1 MDSTFLIEVMLLKK
15 KVIKNQ
21 HNLNE
26 GQLVFNLKTYNLFD
40 LNFIYVQIKFNMIY
54 NSYSI

>member
-1 MDSTFLIEVMLLKK
+1 MDSTFLVEVMLLKK
-15 KVIKNQ
+15 KVIKNL

-26 GQLVFNLKTYNLFD
+26 GQLVFNLKTHNLFD

>member
-1 MDSTFLIEVMLLKK
+1 MDSTFLVEVMLLKK